1 MLYCI
6 DFFTRTE
13 LRRSTIYYNGWVD
26 IYKYWLKRWKLLI
39 ERSKQKKKNLND
51 WWKYFRINICLWQL
65 SHFRIYG
72 KLVKFIFMML
82 LNDFLWRN
90 LRLSFGMFGRL
101 VVSLIIDDYNIV
113 DYKGFFCCCGCCIL
127 LLLLLLLSMIINFN
141 SVQKIPLAMYN
152 ERFVYIHFDFILLF
166 AICCCFA
173 GLLLIMMMAMTML
186 LMMRQHLWMF
196 CSVQFSSVQF
206 LLLFSIDSYCIDV
219 IFTCDNNRCHCRNLQ
234 TLSRW
239 WPRC

>member
-1 MLYCI
+1 
-6 DFFTRTE
+6 
-13 LRRSTIYYNGWVD
+13 
-26 IYKYWLKRWKLLI
+26 
-39 ERSKQKKKNLND
+39 
-51 WWKYFRINICLWQL
+51 
-65 SHFRIYG
+65 
-72 KLVKFIFMML
+72 MML

-186 LMMRQHLWMF
+186 LMMKQHLWMF
-196 CSVQFSSVQF
+196 CSVQFSSVPVTVF
-206 LLLFSIDSYCIDV
+206 DWLLLH
-219 IFTCDNNRCHCRNLQ
+219 RCHLYVRQQSLP
-234 TLSRW
+234 LSKSSDIVKMMAKMLKMANNDGQK
-239 WPRC
+239 